1 MMRQEFISLATGAE
15 NSPNVEIAMRAS
27 LNVMAIHPLL
37 VLRQCQVKQRLAQW
51 RAYMRSRAELMN
63 LSDRCL
69 HDIGMSRCTADFE
82 ASKPFWMA

>member
-1 MMRQEFISLATGAE
+1 MRQEFIRLVVGAK

-37 VLRQCQVKQRLAQW
+37 VLHLGQVKQRLIQW
-51 RAYMRSRAELMN
+51 RAHMRSRTELMN

-69 HDIGMSRCTADFE
+69 QDIGMSRCTADYE